1 MTRNGRMALDP
12 AFRRLA
18 AGFALSLAVL
28 TAPASAE
35 EFEVTIHHAELQEVT
50 IKPRVGDT
58 IRFVNHADIA
68 HNLYLTYEDGG
79 VETLDTQP
87 PRTTK
92 HAVLRRSG
100 HVVVRC
106 WIHPIIRMELDV
118 ADKAASQ

>member
-1 MTRNGRMALDP
+1 MALDP

-18 AGFALSLAVL
+18 AGLALSVMVL
-28 TAPASAE
+28 SAPANGE
-35 EFEVTIHHAELQEVT
+35 EFEVTIHHAELQEVA

-58 IRFVNHADIA
+58 IRFVNHADIS
-68 HNLYLTYEDGG
+68 HNLYLTYEDGQ

-92 HAVLRRSG
+92 HAVLRRAG

-118 ADKAASQ
+118 AGKAADQ